1 MREEQRFPLERVVSG
16 GVAYDAYRLPF
27 QNLYETLERTASDF
41 PEKIGIIDAD
51 RQITFGDLKKETD
64 AFSAYLYH
72 MMGVRPGDVVALMQ
86 VNSIEF
92 AVSFYAVLKIGASV
106 VSINTKYGP
115 TEIKFVLDDSQAGY
129 LITDAKWYPRARE
142 ILAGTGVRHVLSS
155 GPCEELLSMGRA
167 EAMAKELPVPP
178 TVRDDSA
185 TALIMYTSGT
195 TGRSKGASM
204 THFNLMQAMYAYAV
218 ADDMDDKESTVLAVP
233 AFHITGLNCVL
244 TLFIFLGGLMVMIPY
259 FDPVEALDK
268 MTQYQ
273 ITHFHAVATIFIMLE
288 SAMQDR
294 HNLSGLR
301 TALCGG
307 GFISSETVARFC
319 TKAPNC
325 KFHPVYGMTETSGAG
340 TYFLEHCL
348 DSSIENSCGKVVP
361 NCAIRIV
368 DPQGREVPTGV
379 SGEICFK
386 GAFVI
391 RNYLHNVGSAS
402 IRDGWLASGDVGC
415 FDEDGNLY
423 IKDRIKDM
431 INRGGEKIF
440 SLGVEDQIMEFGGIR
455 QAAVFAV
462 DDSLYGEVPAAVIIP
477 ETGHTVDTEQLRIFL
492 RARLAH
498 YKVPVYMEVRS
509 SMPTTANGKVKK
521 SLLRQEFNGKY
532 SH

>member
-1 MREEQRFPLERVVSG
+1 MREKQRFPLGRVVSG
-16 GVAYDAYRLPF
+16 GVEYDAYQLPF

-41 PEKIGIIDAD
+41 PEKIGIIDAQ
-51 RQITFGDLKKETD
+51 RQITFGHLKEETD

-72 MMGVRPGDVVALMQ
+72 TLGIRPGDVVALML

-92 AVSFYAVLKIGASV
+92 VVAFYAALKIGAAV

-115 TEIKFVLDDSQAGY
+115 TEIRFVLDDSQAAF
-129 LITDAKWYPRARE
+129 LITDAKWYPRAKEVLSDTR
-142 ILAGTGVRHVLSS
+142 VKCVLSS
-155 GPCEELLSMGRA
+155 GACAELISMAQA
-167 EAMAKELPVPP
+167 EAEGCTFPVPA

-185 TALIMYTSGT
+185 LALIMYTSGT
-195 TGRSKGASM
+195 TGRAKGASM
-204 THFNLMQAMYAYAV
+204 SHFNLMQAMYAYAV
-218 ADDMDDKESTVLAVP
+218 ADNMDDRESTVLAVP

-259 FDPVEALDK
+259 FDAVEALDK

-273 ITHFHAVATIFIMLE
+273 ITHFHAVATIYMMLE
-288 SAMQDR
+288 SAMEER
-294 HNLSGLR
+294 HDLSGLR

-319 TKAPNC
+319 AKAPNC
-325 KFHPVYGMTETSGAG
+325 RFHPVYGMTETSGAG

-348 DSSIENSCGKVVP
+348 DSAIENSCGRVVP
-361 NCAIRIV
+361 NCEIRVV
-368 DPQGREVPTGV
+368 DPQGNEVPAGV
-379 SGEICFK
+379 SGEICFR
-386 GAFVI
+386 GPFVI
-391 RNYLHNVGSAS
+391 RNYLHNISGGSF
-402 IRDGWLASGDVGC
+402 RDGWLASGDVGC
-415 FDEDGNLY
+415 FDENGNLY

-440 SLGVEDQIMEFGGIR
+440 SLGVEDQIMEFGGIH

-477 ETGHTVDTEQLRIFL
+477 EAGHSVDLEQLRTFL

-498 YKVPVYMEVRS
+498 YKVPVYMEARS
-509 SMPTTANGKVKK
+509 TMPTTANGKVRK
-521 SLLRQEFNGKY
+521 SLLRQEFNEKY